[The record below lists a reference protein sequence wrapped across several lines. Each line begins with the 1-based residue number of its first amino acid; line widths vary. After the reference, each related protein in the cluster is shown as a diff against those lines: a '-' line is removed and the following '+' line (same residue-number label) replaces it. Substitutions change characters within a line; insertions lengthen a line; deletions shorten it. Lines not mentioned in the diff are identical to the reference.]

1 MIEYIYLVK
10 CPDRTEEPFDF
21 FDEAKDFAIGCLSN
35 NPIITQIEVDRNDFG
50 ECTDSRDLGTI
61 WSWEDM
67 VKETEAEPAVSVFT
81 KDDFAEYVPETDPEF
96 AALDNTVEFEP
107 DPNNFR
113 KPIPDDMTIKDLVEA
128 MEENEDTVECTWCED
143 LFDKDECR
151 YELNLGWLC
160 SRCQAAIMSR
170 GETLTFRENNYW
182 DFLDEDTSSKDD
194 LVTESVTLTEA
205 AIYKYPYLA
214 QQPDAVEQLIN
225 GLHGYEGLDY
235 YINADCTVKS
245 APLVYPGGWR
255 NELKSFELLPDGN
268 IRLNTVRRDGQSC
281 VDYLQSALEG
291 LQRSCR
297 GHRILMAIRDVAS
310 ELERQYTPSLAVRR
324 NISVEQ
330 ALNDN
335 KDTAKEIIN
344 HITNIKFRIPLG
356 TYDTGDVDKNGDPLT
371 DEACD
376 KLERIK
382 DGFLSYRFSD
392 SAVDLGMVEDRTP
405 SEDYTHNITHCWNG
419 VGIITLDCPVNS
431 LSAEAQALI
440 KESQFKKDPEES
452 VEGAAED
459 TSVATKKAK
468 SNPNT
473 ICCYRLACEIIK
485 FADNKPELFKKPEKL
500 VASLKLEELE
510 DADTYRER
518 LTLCPEC
525 GGATTFDDETGMC
538 INCGFNTLTEDVS
551 DSETSEWWEQ
561 DITFNY
567 DLDLEI
573 YETSYSVSDYEYKVE
588 AYEVMEALLEKLK
601 CVKEEDVADFPGGL
615 EGLIKSYNND
625 EEIFGTFMD
634 KHFNALV
641 DTYETE
647 LTAYFEKDAAERA
660 TEYYSDNPP
669 EDLDYSDD
677 GPGGGAFSSWSDFW
691 RYKEG

>member
-35 NPIITQIEVDRNDFG
+35 NPVITQIEVDRNDFG
-50 ECTDSRDLGTI
+50 ECTDSRDLGTV

-67 VKETEAEPAVSVFT
+67 VKEIETEPAVSVFT
-81 KDDFAEYVPETDPEF
+81 KDDLADYVPETDPEF
-96 AALDNTVEFEP
+96 AALDNTLDTIP
-107 DPNNFR
+107 DNFR
-113 KPIPDDMTIKDLVEA
+113 KPIPDGMTIKDLVEE

-143 LFDKDECR
+143 LFDKSECR

-170 GETLTFRENNYW
+170 GETLTFRENSYW

-235 YINADCTVKS
+235 YINADCTIKS

-268 IRLNTVRRDGQSC
+268 IRLNTIRRDGQPC

-310 ELERQYTPSLAVRR
+310 ELEHQYTPSLAVRR

-344 HITNIKFRIPLG
+344 HIINIKFRIPLG

-419 VGIITLDCPVNS
+419 VGIITLDCSVNS

-500 VASLKLEELE
+500 VASLMLEELE

-525 GGATTFDDETGMC
+525 GEATTFDNGIGMC
-538 INCGFNTLTEDVS
+538 INCGFNILTEDVAS
-551 DSETSEWWEQ
+551 DKIEAACKEKVDLDYSNIEVTGMSAKRDVDDWDEWTELRDFVYTVDKQ
-561 DITFNY
+561 DI
-567 DLDLEI
+567 I
-573 YETSYSVSDYEYKVE
+573 ETLFSYVQ
-588 AYEVMEALLEKLK
+588 
-601 CVKEEDVADFPGGL
+601 EEDVASIGGL
-615 EGLIKSYNND
+615 KAFEELSDDDAWLYMIDHFD
-625 EEIFGTFMD
+625 E
-634 KHFNALV
+634 L
-641 DTYETE
+641 
-647 LTAYFEKDAAERA
+647 FEKYEQQLLKHYEDSAAEA
-660 TEYYSDNPP
+660 AQN
-669 EDLDYSDD
+669 DYNERSI
-677 GPGGGAFSSWSDFW
+677 WE
-691 RYKEG
+691 RN